1 MKHLLFALCT
11 LALCAS
17 SSLGDIK
24 FLHGPLSEAV
34 NRAQAE
40 KKPVMIDFITDW
52 CMWCDTLDRNTY
64 TNARVAAFVSENVVP
79 IKIDAEKGEG
89 ISIAKKYTVSGYPTI
104 LLINTDGEEIDRIVG
119 YQPPE
124 PFLKSLT
131 DYVHGVNTLSQL
143 KVDVQKNPSDAR
155 ARYMLAAK
163 YGARN
168 DVEQAAEHY
177 AKLLDLD
184 KSNTLGHNDEAEYVL
199 ALRAMRQKQSMDP
212 VEAFADKY
220 PDSPLA
226 KNAMMMLL
234 VNATRTGDAEGAK
247 HSFER
252 YAAKY
257 PSDAATMNNYAW
269 ECAQRKMNLEQAEAA
284 SGKAVSLASSGNER
298 ATYLDTEA
306 AVKFAM
312 GKRADAV
319 RLESEALQLV
329 KDAPAK
335 DRKPYEEALARFK
348 GASK

>member
-11 LALCAS
+11 LAVCS
-17 SSLGDIK
+17 SSALADIK
-24 FLHGPLSEAV
+24 FLRGPLSEAV
-34 NRAQAE
+34 TRAQAE

-64 TNARVAAFVSENVVP
+64 TNAKVAAFVSDNVVP

-89 ISIAKKYTVSGYPTI
+89 ISLAKKYGVSGYPTI
-104 LLINTDGEEIDRIVG
+104 LLIKSDGEEIDRIVG
-119 YQPPE
+119 YAPPE
-124 PFLKSLT
+124 PFLKSLN

-143 KVDVQKNPSDAR
+143 KTDVQKNPSDAR
-155 ARYMLAAK
+155 VRYMLAAK

-168 DVEQAAEHY
+168 DVEQAAEQY
-177 AKLLDLD
+177 AKLLELD
-184 KSNTLGHNDEAEYVL
+184 KTNALGHNDEAEYVL

-212 VEAFADKY
+212 VAAFADKY

-234 VNATRTGDAEGAK
+234 INATRTGDAEGAK
-247 HSFER
+247 RTFER
-252 YAAKY
+252 YATKF

-284 SGKAVSLASSGNER
+284 SGKAVGLASSGTER

-312 GKRADAV
+312 GKSADAV
-319 RLESEALQLV
+319 KLETEAFELV

-335 DRKPYEEALARFK
+335 DRKPYEEALAKYK
-348 GASK
+348 GATK